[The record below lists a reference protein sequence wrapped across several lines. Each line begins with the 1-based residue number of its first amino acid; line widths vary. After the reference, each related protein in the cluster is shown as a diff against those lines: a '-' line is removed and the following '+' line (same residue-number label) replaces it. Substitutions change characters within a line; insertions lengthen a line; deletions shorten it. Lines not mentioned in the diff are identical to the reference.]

1 MARLALRNLSRNRRR
16 TLLSAGIIALGCALS
31 LVVLGF
37 VERSRSLIQETTVQ
51 QFGNLQIADPA
62 LLDGKAEGFE
72 YLILPAVQSQ
82 VEDLVRAERSVL
94 GTTAQLALSGLLAVR
109 RTTAVVRAVGVV
121 PENNVLDYNDL
132 VIDGRGLKP
141 GDVGAVL
148 VGQILADELGLR
160 PGDFVNLT
168 ATTVAGAFNVSPLEV
183 VGLFRFSSAEVERAQ
198 VFVPLSFA
206 QLLLATDGVDRIV
219 VRLDRLGRTWSA
231 ARAIGARLDAAGFPL
246 EVRTWDVLSPFYQSL
261 SGFFDILFG
270 FLVAAVFILVFF
282 IVLQILTLSFLERT
296 REVGTIR
303 ALGTRRG
310 EVFRLFIEESLWLG
324 LVGGGMGVLTGV
336 GLSLLFNAAGIPWQP
351 PGTVQA
357 VTLGVDFTG
366 AVVLIPLTVSVVS
379 TLASAFLPAY
389 QATRISVV
397 DALRAV

>member
-16 TLLSAGIIALGCALS
+16 TLLSAGIVALGCALS

-37 VERSRSLIQETTVQ
+37 VERSRALIQETTVQ
-51 QFGNLQIADPA
+51 QFGNLQIADGD
-62 LLDGKAEGFE
+62 LLDGKAEGFG
-72 YLILPAVQSQ
+72 YLVFPAARAH
-82 VEDLVRAERSVL
+82 VEDLVRTERGAV

-121 PENNVLDYNDL
+121 PENGVLDYNDL
-132 VIDGRGLKP
+132 VVAGRGLRAD
-141 GDVGAVL
+141 DVGAVL
-148 VGQILADELGLR
+148 IGQTLADELGLR
-160 PGDFVNLT
+160 PGEFVNLT

-183 VGLFRFSSAEVERAQ
+183 VGVFRFSSAEVERAQ
-198 VFVPLSFA
+198 VFVPLAFA

-219 VRLDRLGRTWSA
+219 VRLDRLGRTWTA
-231 ARAIGARLDAAGFPL
+231 ARAIGARLAAAGLPL
-246 EVRTWDVLSPFYQSL
+246 EVRTWDVLSPFYRGL
-261 SGFFDILFG
+261 SGFFDLLFG

-303 ALGTRRG
+303 ALGTRQC
-310 EVFRLFIEESLWLG
+310 EVFRLFVEESLWLG
-324 LVGGGMGVLTGV
+324 LAGGGAGVVAGA

-357 VTLGVDFTG
+357 VTLGVDFTAG
-366 AVVLIPLTVSVVS
+366 VVVIPFAVSIVS
-379 TLASAFLPAY
+379 TLLSAFLPAY
-389 QATRISVV
+389 QASRVSVV

>member
-31 LVVLGF
+31 LIVLGF
-37 VERSRSLIQETTVQ
+37 VERSRSLIQESTVQ

-62 LLDGKAEGFE
+62 LLDAKAEGFE
-72 YLILPAVQSQ
+72 YLISPAARALVK
-82 VEDLVRAERSVL
+82 DLVRAERGVV
-94 GTTAQLALSGLLAVR
+94 GTTEQLSLSGLLAVR
-109 RTTAVVRAVGVV
+109 RTTSVVRAVGVV
-121 PENNVLDYNDL
+121 PENDVLDYNDL
-132 VIDGRGLKP
+132 VVAGRGLRAE
-141 GDVGAVL
+141 DAGAVL
-148 VGQILADELGLR
+148 VGQTLADELSLR

-198 VFVPLSFA
+198 VFVPLVFA
-206 QLLLATDGVDRIV
+206 QLLLATDGVDRVV

-231 ARAIGARLDAAGFPL
+231 ARAIGVKLDAAGIPL
-246 EVRTWDVLSPFYQSL
+246 EVRTWDVLSPFYRGL

-310 EVFRLFIEESLWLG
+310 EVFRLFVEETLWLG
-324 LVGGGMGVLTGV
+324 LVGGGAGVLAGV
-336 GLSLLFNAAGIPWQP
+336 ALSLLFNAAGIPWQP

-357 VTLGVDFTG
+357 VTLGVDFTA
-366 AVVLIPLTVSVVS
+366 AVVLTPLAVSIFS

-397 DALRAV
+397 DALRAT

>member
-16 TLLSAGIIALGCALS
+16 TLLSAGIVALGCALS

-37 VERSRSLIQETTVQ
+37 VERSRALIQETTVQ
-51 QFGNLQIADPA
+51 QFGNLQIADPK

-72 YLILPAVQSQ
+72 YLVSPAVRAQ
-82 VEDLVRAERSVL
+82 VEGLVRPERGVV
-94 GTTAQLALSGLLAVR
+94 GTTAQLSLSGLLAVR

-121 PENNVLDYNDL
+121 PENDVLDYNDL
-132 VIDGRGLKP
+132 VVTGRGLRAD
-141 GDVGAVL
+141 DVGTVL
-148 VGQILADELGLR
+148 VGQTLADELGLR

-198 VFVPLSFA
+198 VFVPLAFA

-219 VRLDRLGRTWSA
+219 VRLDRLGRTWAA
-231 ARAIGARLDAAGFPL
+231 ARAIGARLAAAQLPL
-246 EVRTWDVLSPFYQSL
+246 EVRTWDVLSPFYRGL
-261 SGFFDILFG
+261 SGFFDLLFG

-310 EVFRLFIEESLWLG
+310 EVFGLFVEESLWLG
-324 LVGGGMGVLTGV
+324 LAGGGIGVVAGV
-336 GLSLLFNAAGIPWQP
+336 GISLLFNAAGIPWQP

-357 VTLGVDFTG
+357 VTLGVDFT
-366 AVVLIPLTVSVVS
+366 APVILIPFGVSVIS
-379 TLASAFLPAY
+379 TVASAFLPAY
-389 QATRISVV
+389 QATRVSVV

>member
-16 TLLSAGIIALGCALS
+16 TVLSAGIVALGCALS

-51 QFGNLQIADPA
+51 QFGNLQIADPEF
-62 LLDGKAEGFE
+62 LDGKAEGFA
-72 YLILPAVQSQ
+72 YLVSPAVRAQ
-82 VEDLVRAERSVL
+82 VEGLVRLERGVV

-121 PENNVLDYNDL
+121 PENNILDYNDL

-148 VGQILADELGLR
+148 VGQTLANELGLQ

-183 VGLFRFSSAEVERAQ
+183 VGLFQFSSAEVERAQ

-206 QLLLATDGVDRIV
+206 QLLLATEGVDRIV
-219 VRLDRLGRTWSA
+219 VRLDRLGRTSAA
-231 ARAIGARLDAAGFPL
+231 ARAIGARLRAAGLAL
-246 EVRTWDVLSPFYQSL
+246 EVRTWDVLSPFYRGL
-261 SGFFDILFG
+261 SGFFDLLFG
-270 FLVAAVFILVFF
+270 FLVAAVFTLVFF

-303 ALGTRRG
+303 ALGTRQG
-310 EVFRLFIEESLWLG
+310 EVFRLFVEESLWLG
-324 LVGGGMGVLTGV
+324 LVGGGV
-336 GLSLLFNAAGIPWQP
+336 GALIGIGISLLFNAAKIPWQP
-351 PGTVQA
+351 PGTVQT
-357 VTLGVDFTG
+357 VTLGVDFT
-366 AVVLIPLTVSVVS
+366 ATAILIPFLVSVFS
-379 TLASAFLPAY
+379 TLASALLPAY
-389 QATRISVV
+389 QATRVSVV

>member
-1 MARLALRNLSRNRRR
+1 MPRLALRNLSRNRRR
-16 TLLSAGIIALGCALS
+16 TVLSAGIIALGCALS

-37 VERSRSLIQETTVQ
+37 VERSRALIQESTVQ

-62 LLDGKAEGFE
+62 LLDGKGEGFT
-72 YLILPAVQSQ
+72 YLISPTVRAQ
-82 VEDLVRAERSVL
+82 VEELVRTERGVM
-94 GTTAQLALSGLLAVR
+94 GTTAQLSLSGLLAVR

-121 PENNVLDYNDL
+121 PENGVLDYNDL
-132 VIDGRGLKP
+132 VIDGRGLAP
-141 GDVGAVL
+141 DDVGAVL
-148 VGQILADELGLR
+148 VGQTLADELELR
-160 PGDFVNLT
+160 PGDIVNLT

-198 VFVPLSFA
+198 VFVPLAFA

-219 VRLDRLGRTWSA
+219 VRLDRLSRTWSA
-231 ARAIGARLDAAGFPL
+231 ARAIGARLDTAGLPL
-246 EVRTWDVLSPFYQSL
+246 AVRTWDVLSPFYKGL
-261 SGFFDILFG
+261 SGFFDLLFG
-270 FLVAAVFILVFF
+270 FLVGAVFILVFF

-310 EVFRLFIEESLWLG
+310 EVFRLFLEESVWLG
-324 LVGGGMGVLTGV
+324 LVGGGTGIFAGI

-351 PGTVQA
+351 PGTVEA

-366 AVVLIPLTVSVVS
+366 RVVLIPFAVSVVS
-379 TLASAFLPAY
+379 TFASAFLPAY
-389 QATRISVV
+389 QATRVSVV

>member
-16 TLLSAGIIALGCALS
+16 TLLSAGIVALGCALS

-37 VERSRSLIQETTVQ
+37 VERSRALIQETTVQ
-51 QFGNLQIADPA
+51 QFGNLQIADGD
-62 LLDGKAEGFE
+62 LLDGKAEGFG
-72 YLILPAVQSQ
+72 YLVFPAARAH
-82 VEDLVRAERSVL
+82 VEDLVRTERGAV

-121 PENNVLDYNDL
+121 PENGVLDYNDL
-132 VIDGRGLKP
+132 VVAGRGLRAD
-141 GDVGAVL
+141 DVGAVL
-148 VGQILADELGLR
+148 IGQTLADELGLR
-160 PGDFVNLT
+160 PGEFVNLT

-183 VGLFRFSSAEVERAQ
+183 VGVFRFSSAEVERAQ
-198 VFVPLSFA
+198 VFVPLAFA

-219 VRLDRLGRTWSA
+219 VRLDRLGRTWTA
-231 ARAIGARLDAAGFPL
+231 ARAIGARLAAAGLPL
-246 EVRTWDVLSPFYQSL
+246 EVRTWDVLSPFYRGL
-261 SGFFDILFG
+261 SGFFDLLFG

-303 ALGTRRG
+303 ALGTRQG
-310 EVFRLFIEESLWLG
+310 EVFRLFVEESLWLG
-324 LVGGGMGVLTGV
+324 LAGGGAGVVAGA

-357 VTLGVDFTG
+357 VTLGVDFTAG
-366 AVVLIPLTVSVVS
+366 VVVIPFAVSIVS
-379 TLASAFLPAY
+379 TLLSAFLPAY
-389 QATRISVV
+389 QASRVSVV